1 MKEVKVINTLTQEIA
16 KKIQRMSGTYTPYVI
31 FTDWCKMLSLSIS
44 NACEIIH
51 GDLWQQREKTY
62 IDTASKYTSEQLN
75 TIVELGQ
82 ALIEVY
88 EQEGPYD
95 ALGEIYMAAECGN
108 KSTGQFFT
116 PFHVSVLTAQLHKYP
131 EDEIIRL
138 NEPSC
143 GAGGMI
149 LATAK
154 VINEHGGNA
163 QRQLRVTAQDLDWNS
178 IYMTYIQ
185 LSFNGIDA
193 VCIQGDTLMN
203 NPFSEEH
210 AMRTPKNKGVL
221 L

>member
-16 KKIQRMSGTYTPYVI
+16 KKIQRMSDTYTPYVI

-51 GDLWQQREKTY
+51 GDLWKQREKTY

-95 ALGEIYMAAECGN
+95 ALGEIYMVAECGN

-116 PFHVSVLTAQLHKYP
+116 PFHVSVLTAQLQKYP
-131 EDEIIRL
+131 ENGIIRL

-154 VINEHGGNA
+154 VINDRGGNA

-203 NPFSEEH
+203 NHFSEEH
-210 AMRTPKNKGVL
+210 TLRTPKNKGVL

>member
-1 MKEVKVINTLTQEIA
+1 MNEVL
-16 KKIQRMSGTYTPYVI
+16 YTKT
-31 FTDWCKMLSLSIS
+31 F
-44 NACEIIH
+44 NE
-51 GDLWQQREKTY
+51 WQQ
-62 IDTASKYTSEQLN
+62 
-75 TIVELGQ
+75 
-82 ALIEVY
+82 
-88 EQEGPYD
+88 
-95 ALGEIYMAAECGN
+95 
-108 KSTGQFFT
+108 
-116 PFHVSVLTAQLHKYP
+116 

-154 VINEHGGNA
+154 VINERGGNA

-210 AMRTPKNKGVL
+210 ALRTPKNKGVL